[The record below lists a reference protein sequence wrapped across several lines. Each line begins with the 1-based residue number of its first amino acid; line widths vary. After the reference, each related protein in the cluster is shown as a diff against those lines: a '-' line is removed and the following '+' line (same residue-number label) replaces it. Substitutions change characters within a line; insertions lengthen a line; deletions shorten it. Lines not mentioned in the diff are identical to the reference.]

1 MSGAALEALIATE
14 RALIAALDADDVA
27 GIAQHSATMEQA
39 IVRIRV
45 TPRGPADPA
54 LAEEAMRLAD
64 AARVRINVLADTTA
78 RRITRLAE
86 ATGIG
91 TVAPTYG
98 RDARLRR

>member
-1 MSGAALEALIATE
+1 MNGAAIEALIACQ
-14 RALIAALDADDVA
+14 RALLAALDADDVD
-27 GIAQHSATMEQA
+27 GIARHSATIEQA
-39 IVRIRV
+39 IVRIRA
-45 TPRGPADPA
+45 TPRDPADRG

-78 RRITRLAE
+78 RRITRLAA

-91 TVAPTYG
+91 AAAPTYG